1 MIGRLR
7 GDIVECSDE
16 EVLVDVG
23 GVGYWVR
30 CGVRTL
36 SQLSNLASVCLRIE
50 SQTREDGT
58 KLYGFLDADSLK
70 TFRAL
75 LAVQGVG
82 PKAAL
87 AVMDVLTPGQLAK
100 AVREDDKT
108 AVGRATGV
116 GPKLAQRIVLELK
129 GKALTLEV
137 FEPSVGDNPVSG
149 AIVHG
154 SIDAQTHQDARLA
167 LVGLGIAE
175 AQARRAVELAMNDK
189 ELSDRDSIDLKTLI
203 RLSLKQV
210 AR

>member
-75 LAVQGVG
+75 IAVQGVG